1 MTEHDWLT
9 AAMADTAMVAETLI
23 KLRVSTL
30 PLPSRPAPLQSWSI
44 HQRRSRTLPAQ
55 PASNKSELPTASPST
70 PLSLSG
76 ATSFSGGGGGAPI
89 ADAVNSIQLN
99 LSRSDISR
107 SKVLPPHETANKRP
121 RKKKTMAALKKVE
134 IVLLEEQYHLKRKL
148 VAIQAKCEKQIEE
161 NDRLRNIA
169 LDIQMDPKGEK
180 QKPIRNN
187 HFEVIGEQN
196 DKIALPD
203 LNVPVGED
211 TILSY

>member
-44 HQRRSRTLPAQ
+44 HQRRSRTQPAQ

-76 ATSFSGGGGGAPI
+76 ATSFSGGGGAPI

-99 LSRSDISR
+99 HNRSDISR
-107 SKVLPPHETANKRP
+107 SK
-121 RKKKTMAALKKVE
+121 TMAALKKEEVL
-134 IVLLEEQYHLKRKL
+134 LLEEQYHLKRKL
-148 VAIQAKCEKQIEE
+148 VAIQAKCEKQIDE
-161 NDRLRNIA
+161 NDRLRKIA
-169 LDIQMDPKGEK
+169 LDIQMDPQGEK